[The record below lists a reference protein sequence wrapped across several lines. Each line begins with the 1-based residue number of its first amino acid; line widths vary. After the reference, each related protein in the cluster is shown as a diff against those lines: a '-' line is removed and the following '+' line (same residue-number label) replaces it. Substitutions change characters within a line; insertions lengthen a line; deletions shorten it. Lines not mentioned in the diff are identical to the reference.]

1 MARVI
6 VTGGSGKVGRA
17 CIEELLQH
25 GYEVFNLDTTPPA
38 KERARFTQVDLTD
51 FGQTMD
57 AMSGIDE
64 LYRTVDGVV
73 HLAAIP
79 RPSAYPNAMTFKTN
93 TLSTYNVFES
103 ARKLGIKNLVWASSE
118 TLLGLP
124 FDVPPPYIPLDEEYP
139 GRPET
144 AYSLSKLLGEEMAKQ
159 FCRWD
164 PELKIVA
171 LRLSNV
177 MQPEDYAKFPDFN
190 ADSRLRKWNLWA
202 YIDSRDGAQAIRKS
216 LETSLKGYHSFIIA
230 NADTV
235 MARPN
240 AELLAEVYPGV
251 PLKKKVGPNETLL
264 SIDKARSVL
273 GYDPQ
278 YSWRTGASTQ
288 IRPSE

>member
-1 MARVI
+1 
-6 VTGGSGKVGRA
+6 
-17 CIEELLQH
+17 
-25 GYEVFNLDTTPPA
+25 
-38 KERARFTQVDLTD
+38 
-51 FGQTMD
+51 
-57 AMSGIDE
+57 
-64 LYRTVDGVV
+64 V

-79 RPSAYPNAMTFKTN
+79 RPSAHPNAMTFKTN

-124 FDVPPPYIPLDEEYP
+124 FDVPPPYIPLDEEYSA
-139 GRPET
+139 RPET

-235 MARPN
+235 MTRPN

-264 SIDKARSVL
+264 SIDKARRVL

>member
-17 CIEELLQH
+17 CIEELLEH
-25 GYEVFNLDTTPPA
+25 GYEVFNLDTTPAA

-64 LYRTVDGVV
+64 LYHTVDGVV

-103 ARKLGIKNLVWASSE
+103 ARKLGIRNLVWASSE

-139 GRPET
+139 ARPET

-177 MQPEDYAKFPDFN
+177 MEPEDYAKFPDFN
-190 ADSRLRKWNLWA
+190 ADARLRKWNLWA

-216 LETSLKGYHSFIIA
+216 LETSLKGYHSFVIA

-235 MARPN
+235 MTRPN
-240 AELLAEVYPGV
+240 AELIAEVYPGV

-264 SIDKARSVL
+264 SIDKARRVL

>member
-25 GYEVFNLDTTPPA
+25 GYEVFNLDTTRPA

-51 FGQTMD
+51 FGQAID

-64 LYRTVDGVV
+64 LYRSVDGVV

-79 RPSAYPNAMTFKTN
+79 MPSAYPNAVTFKAN

-139 GRPET
+139 ARPET

-177 MQPEDYAKFPDFN
+177 MQPEDYAKFPDFD

-216 LETSLKGYHSFIIA
+216 LETPLKGYHSFIIA

-235 MARPN
+235 MGRPN

-251 PLKKKVGPNETLL
+251 PLKKEVGPNETLQ
-264 SIDKARSVL
+264 SIDKARRVL
-273 GYDPQ
+273 GYEPQ
-278 YSWRTGASTQ
+278 YSWRIGASTQ
-288 IRPSE
+288 TMASE

>member
-1 MARVI
+1 MAGVI

-25 GYEVFNLDTTPPA
+25 GYEVFNLDTTRPA
-38 KERARFTQVDLTD
+38 KERARFTQVELTD
-51 FGQTMD
+51 FGQTID

-64 LYRTVDGVV
+64 LYRSVDGVV

-79 RPSAYPNAMTFKTN
+79 MPSIYPNAVTFKTN

-139 GRPET
+139 ARPET

-177 MQPEDYAKFPDFN
+177 MEPEDYAKFPDFD
-190 ADSRLRKWNLWA
+190 ADSSLRKWNLWA

-216 LETSLKGYHSFIIA
+216 LETPLKGYHSFIIA

-235 MARPN
+235 MGRPN

-251 PLKKKVGPNETLL
+251 PLKKEVGPNETLQ
-264 SIDKARSVL
+264 SIDKARRVL
-273 GYDPQ
+273 GYEPQ
-278 YSWRTGASTQ
+278 YNWRTGASTQ
-288 IRPSE
+288 TRALE

>member
-79 RPSAYPNAMTFKTN
+79 RPSAHPNAMTFKTN

-139 GRPET
+139 ARPET

-177 MQPEDYAKFPDFN
+177 MQPEVYAV
-190 ADSRLRKWNLWA
+190 SRLQCRLTF
-202 YIDSRDGAQAIRKS
+202 AQM
-216 LETSLKGYHSFIIA
+216 E
-230 NADTV
+230 
-235 MARPN
+235 P
-240 AELLAEVYPGV
+240 
-251 PLKKKVGPNETLL
+251 VGLY
-264 SIDKARSVL
+264 RF
-273 GYDPQ
+273 Q
-278 YSWRTGASTQ
+278 RW
-288 IRPSE
+288 RPSDSQIVGNLAQRVSLVHHRKRRYRDDSIQRGTAR